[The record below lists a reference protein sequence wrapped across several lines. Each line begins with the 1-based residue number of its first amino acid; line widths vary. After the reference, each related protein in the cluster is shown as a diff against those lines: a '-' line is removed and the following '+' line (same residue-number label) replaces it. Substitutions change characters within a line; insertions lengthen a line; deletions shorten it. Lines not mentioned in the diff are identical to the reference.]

1 MELHMKQYN
10 LPTYHFMH
18 GAYIKESICDDL
30 VSFFDNNPDRHNS
43 GEVFGGCEEHSHKL
57 IKDPLTKQS
66 TDINLY
72 ADNPEDYVLLQDYI
86 AELNNCVSLYEKR
99 FERAKHMERYGILE
113 SINIQKYEPGEG
125 FHKWHCERRGKT
137 NMNRCL
143 VFMTY
148 LNDVPEGG
156 TDFLYQDLS
165 TPAEKGLT
173 FIWPP
178 DWTHT
183 HKGHIS
189 DAHRKYIIT
198 GWFNYL
204 K

>member
-1 MELHMKQYN
+1 MKQYN
-10 LPTYHFMH
+10 LPTYHFIH
-18 GAYIKESICDDL
+18 GTYIKESICDDL
-30 VSFFDNNPDRHNS
+30 VSFFDNNPDRHTS
-43 GEVFGGCEEHSHKL
+43 GEVYGTCGKHKGQL
-57 IKDPLTKQS
+57 INNANTKQS
-66 TDINLY
+66 TDINFFP
-72 ADNPEDYVLLQDYI
+72 NSPEDVIILQDYM
-86 AELNNCVSLYEKR
+86 EQLNLCIVEYEKR
-99 FERAKHMERYGILE
+99 FERAKYLDQYGVIE
-113 SINIQKYEPGEG
+113 PINIQKYEPGEG
-125 FHKWHCERRGKT
+125 FYQWHCERAGRT
-137 NMNRCL
+137 QSSRCL

-173 FIWPP
+173 VIWPS

-189 DAHRKYIIT
+189 YEHRKYIIT